1 MNKIFFVSLGCDKNL
16 VDSEVMLGLLSKE
29 GFCITDDENE
39 ADAAVVNTCS
49 FIHDAKQ
56 ESVDAIL
63 ALSDLKEAGSLKA
76 LIVCGCL
83 AERYSDELLEEIPAI
98 DAVLGTMAASEIV
111 NAVKHALDGC
121 REVILPD
128 INSSLYEGQERLLT
142 TGGYYA
148 YLKISEGCDKHCT
161 YCAIPSMRGKYRSYP
176 KEYLVKQAEAL
187 VKTAGVKEL
196 ILVAQETTLYGT
208 DLYGYKALPG
218 LLKELCEIPDLKW
231 IRIMYC
237 YPEEIDEEL
246 IRVMA
251 SNPKILHY
259 LDIPIQHA
267 SNSVLK
273 RMGRHTTKEE
283 LESKIKMIRNILPD
297 VCLRTTL
304 ISGFPGETEEDF
316 EILADF
322 VSDIRFDRLG
332 VFAYSKEEGTPAAE
346 MENQIPDDIK
356 EKRREELMLI
366 QQDIAFEKA
375 EDRIGETM
383 EAIVVGRIP
392 EDDVIV
398 ARTYLD
404 APDVDG
410 FVFVDTDRDFLSGD
424 MIKVRIT
431 DCNEYDLIG
440 VLCDEFT
447 E

>member
-1 MNKIFFVSLGCDKNL
+1 
-16 VDSEVMLGLLSKE
+16 
-29 GFCITDDENE
+29 
-39 ADAAVVNTCS
+39 
-49 FIHDAKQ
+49 
-56 ESVDAIL
+56 
-63 ALSDLKEAGSLKA
+63 
-76 LIVCGCL
+76 
-83 AERYSDELLEEIPAI
+83 
-98 DAVLGTMAASEIV
+98 
-111 NAVKHALDGC
+111 
-121 REVILPD
+121 
-128 INSSLYEGQERLLT
+128 
-142 TGGYYA
+142 
-148 YLKISEGCDKHCT
+148 
-161 YCAIPSMRGKYRSYP
+161 
-176 KEYLVKQAEAL
+176 
-187 VKTAGVKEL
+187 L

-316 EILADF
+316 EILEDF

>member
-1 MNKIFFVSLGCDKNL
+1 
-16 VDSEVMLGLLSKE
+16 
-29 GFCITDDENE
+29 
-39 ADAAVVNTCS
+39 
-49 FIHDAKQ
+49 
-56 ESVDAIL
+56 
-63 ALSDLKEAGSLKA
+63 
-76 LIVCGCL
+76 
-83 AERYSDELLEEIPAI
+83 
-98 DAVLGTMAASEIV
+98 
-111 NAVKHALDGC
+111 
-121 REVILPD
+121 
-128 INSSLYEGQERLLT
+128 
-142 TGGYYA
+142 
-148 YLKISEGCDKHCT
+148 
-161 YCAIPSMRGKYRSYP
+161 MRGKYRSYP

-208 DLYGYKALPG
+208 DIYGYKALPG

-332 VFAYSKEEGTPAAE
+332 VFVYSKEEGTPAAE